1 MYDFPIFEE
10 VHRERSQRICELF
23 ALIMQLIS
31 AYVFFV
37 GIFPRRTIFRCC
49 CRLLCVRRK
58 GSVDFVGVCCISWN
72 AVSGR
77 SSDIP
82 ICSQLCCAALKLLY
96 FFWKARP
103 ALFFS
108 MLLMR
113 ISLRQLIPSHRCS
126 SISSRS
132 SLSDIRPRWCGFG
145 CFLGLVL
152 YPNGSPFTALMPSDL
167 SVSREPEALHPLSF
181 SGSPKSFTFLL
192 YCCSILICGPVSCY
206 DSLEPRFHA

>member
-31 AYVFFV
+31 VYVFFV

-96 FFWKARP
+96 FFLESP
-103 ALFFS
+103 
-108 MLLMR
+108 
-113 ISLRQLIPSHRCS
+113 PSS
-126 SISSRS
+126 
-132 SLSDIRPRWCGFG
+132 
-145 CFLGLVL
+145 
-152 YPNGSPFTALMPSDL
+152 
-167 SVSREPEALHPLSF
+167 
-181 SGSPKSFTFLL
+181 FLL
-192 YCCSILICGPVSCY
+192 HAIDADFFASVDSESPLLEYLIEV
-206 DSLEPRFHA
+206 FVV